1 MKTAP
6 ALNPLGNLLAR
17 RRHPPR
23 RHQPAPAT
31 ASARQKI
38 ARRGTPASYYLGDKL
53 RNTRFTAVGI
63 LGLSAA
69 MVLTACSGTGGSPAA
84 GNGGPAGVVATPSA
98 AGQTLTVWAM
108 NGDLSDDVLGAVNAQ
123 FTKLTGAKVKVET
136 QEWDGITTKITTALA
151 TSTPPDVMDIG
162 NTQVAGYAANGGL
175 LDLTQYKKDLQQG
188 QTWLGGLEDPATI
201 DGHLYG
207 APSFA
212 GDRAVIYNK
221 TMWAAA
227 GITEAPKTFDELTAD
242 LDKVKAANPASDFAP
257 FYFPGQYWYG
267 GMQWVWDAGGEIAT
281 EQNKKWTGGFADAK
295 AQQGLADFKEFQNKY
310 STVASQTIDT
320 DKPAQ
325 EQIFADGKAGAILTN
340 ESSIDMIKKDN
351 PKITDADL
359 GTFPFPGKSGQNQPV
374 MLAGSVW
381 GIATKAQHK
390 DLALLWVKIAL
401 SPTIQ
406 VDHVYAHD
414 HWIPNSTE
422 AIEGAKTKGIDPLA
436 EAYFTA
442 ATISK
447 ATPAAPN
454 WATIEGE
461 RSIHQ
466 FFQAVATGSSI
477 SDTAGKFDDHLDSV
491 LNGK

>member
-1 MKTAP
+1 MHKTHLAAVGAIGLSLAM
-6 ALNPLGNLLAR
+6 ALTGCSGN
-17 RRHPPR
+17 
-23 RHQPAPAT
+23 
-31 ASARQKI
+31 
-38 ARRGTPASYYLGDKL
+38 GTPAD
-53 RNTRFTAVGI
+53 A
-63 LGLSAA
+63 
-69 MVLTACSGTGGSPAA
+69 GG
-84 GNGGPAGVVATPSA
+84 GNGVVPTPKAS
-98 AGQTLTVWAM
+98 GETLTVWAM
-108 NGDLSDDVLGAVNAQ
+108 NGDLSTETLDAINAQ

-175 LDLTQYKKDLQQG
+175 LDLTQYKDDLQQG
-188 QTWLGGLEDPATI
+188 NTWLGGLEEPATI

-257 FYFPGQYWYG
+257 FYFPGQFWYG
-267 GMQWVWDAGGEIAT
+267 GMQWVWDAGGDIAT
-281 EQNKKWTGGFADAK
+281 EQNKKWTGGFSSAE
-295 AQQGLADFKEFQNKY
+295 AQEGLANFKEFQNKY
-310 STVASQTIDT
+310 SSVASQTIDT

-325 EQIFADGKAGAILTN
+325 EQIFADGKTGAILTN
-340 ESSIDMIKKDN
+340 QNAIELIKKTN

-359 GTFPFPGKSGQNQPV
+359 GTFPFPGKSGHNQPV

-406 VDHVYAHD
+406 VDNVYGHD

-422 AIEGAKTKGIDPLA
+422 AIDGAKAKGIDPLA

-442 ATISK
+442 ATTSK
-447 ATPAAPN
+447 ATPAAPD

-466 FFQAVATGSSI
+466 FFQSIATGGAI
-477 SDTAGKFDDHLDSV
+477 SDETAKFDNHVNSV